1 MNEQGIYSR
10 IMNFLVH
17 TQLLIATGSLGIML
31 ASSKLLNVPF
41 SAELAFMVFS
51 SCFAIYNIN
60 RRTDAE
66 EDKLNTPHRAEYIKK
81 YELALYISVVMY
93 LAAIALSVFVN
104 VYITAVLLFNI
115 IIGIVYSY
123 GVLPSFVKK
132 ATGYERLKQVP
143 LVKNFV
149 VSLVWAFIPLMVS
162 LNAKI
167 ELNITVFFV
176 LSYVFLRLFI
186 GCIAFDVRDV
196 YGDKVSGIRTLPSII
211 SVKKTIG
218 LLYVLNTISGIT
230 LFLLV
235 YYNHLPPV
243 GHMINLITIYGYY
256 YIHKLGGPRKS
267 LINLCDRV
275 IDAEYVV
282 IGVLA
287 FVGDKILSYW
297 ML

>member
-1 MNEQGIYSR
+1 MIEEGTYSR
-10 IMNFLVH
+10 IMNFFVH
-17 TQLLIATGSLGIML
+17 TQLLIAAGSLGVML

-41 SAELAFMVFS
+41 SAEMAFMVFS

-66 EDKLNTPHRAEYIKK
+66 EDKLNTPYRAEYIKK
-81 YELALYISVVMY
+81 YELVLYISVVMY
-93 LAAIALSVFVN
+93 LAAITLSVFVN
-104 VYITAVLLFNI
+104 LDITAVLLFNI

-123 GVLPSFVKK
+123 GVLPNFVKK

-162 LNAKI
+162 LNARI

-186 GCIAFDVRDV
+186 GCVAFDVRDI
-196 YGDKVSGIRTLPSII
+196 YGDKVSGIDTLPSII
-211 SVKKTIG
+211 GIKRTINM
-218 LLYVLNTISGIT
+218 LHVLNTISGIA

-243 GHMINLITIYGYY
+243 GHIINLITLYGYY
-256 YIHKLGGPRKS
+256 YIHKLGGSRKS

-275 IDAEYVV
+275 IDAEYIA

-287 FVGDKILSYW
+287 FVGDKLLHYW